1 VFSLKVALLRYD
13 LLAIQSLKIKVE
25 FDHYLY
31 LHPLPWSLTKDRFLT
46 FRKEPA
52 GGRGNPSSSMMR
64 FEMSLWRFSNPSLE
78 DEAGFR
84 GGLLLEEEGT

>member
-1 VFSLKVALLRYD
+1 
-13 LLAIQSLKIKVE
+13 
-25 FDHYLY
+25 
-31 LHPLPWSLTKDRFLT
+31 
-46 FRKEPA
+46 
-52 GGRGNPSSSMMR
+52 MMR